1 MVDSDSSRSPIA
13 YRSKAHAAYQE
24 LRNRILSGDLEA
36 GASLNQEQ
44 LAIELGVSTTP
55 LREALRSL
63 ESEGLVKS
71 RSHRD
76 VIVAPLDPHEMLEL
90 YEVRRHLD
98 GLAARLAAQN
108 SDEEARG
115 RIKDAAAEVTKK
127 SQDPVAANRRFHRA
141 IYLASGNDV
150 LIELLDALWN
160 RSDRYRR
167 FNSGMADRPDV
178 VAEHRALADTVLSGD
193 AEAAERLMLAHVQE
207 AINVFVA
214 KMEADERENGSA
226 AEPQVSVRPRA
237 ASAGRP

>member
-1 MVDSDSSRSPIA
+1 MVDASGGRSPIT

-24 LRNRILSGDLEA
+24 LRSRILSGDLEA

-63 ESEGLVKS
+63 ESEGLVKN

-76 VIVAPLDPHEMLEL
+76 VIVAPLDPQEMLEL

-98 GLAARLAAQN
+98 GLAARLAAQHA
-108 SDEEARG
+108 DEEARR
-115 RIKDAAAEVTKK
+115 RIEEAAVEVGKK
-127 SQDPVAANRRFHRA
+127 SADPVAANRRFHRA
-141 IYLASGNDV
+141 IYLACGNDV

-167 FNSGMADRPDV
+167 FIRGMADRADV

-193 AEAAERLMLAHVQE
+193 GERAERLMLAHVQE
-207 AINVFVA
+207 AINGLQA
-214 KMEADERENGSA
+214 KLEADEQGNGASSEKRPSRRAIA
-226 AEPQVSVRPRA
+226 A
-237 ASAGRP
+237 GKG